1 MDLDGLRIVKNLLDK
16 KSMDKSELKEFIKCI
31 TQMASNNLSV
41 EEIAIALDFDVY
53 EFKELINSNDKIKH
67 AYEKGK
73 VAANI
78 EFKQSIREQSLQG
91 KTKAVEIY
99 NDLIQEQ
106 NKSLG
111 LSTKF
116 VETREQ
122 KYIRMRAIKLMHYF
136 SNISDEVLAFIKEKN
151 GYDEEMERI
160 KWAYDNNRL

>member
-1 MDLDGLRIVKNLLDK
+1 
-16 KSMDKSELKEFIKCI
+16 
-31 TQMASNNLSV
+31 MASNNLSV

-99 NDLIQEQ
+99 NDLKSFSNNCSALPK
-106 NKSLG
+106 NKITKTNINSKLGEVLSLNLPNGG
-111 LSTKF
+111 LS
-116 VETREQ
+116 V
-122 KYIRMRAIKLMHYF
+122 
-136 SNISDEVLAFIKEKN
+136 ND
-151 GYDEEMERI
+151 
-160 KWAYDNNRL
+160 